1 VFKNE
6 IATVDHIAGLTNDL
20 HIATDFLWDDTEDI
34 AQALRD
40 LDFEELT
47 DDETDSIFDSMVD
60 AERWAARHL
69 KEFDTV
75 LRKIIAARRK
85 LGDFPITSE

>member
-1 VFKNE
+1 MFKNE
-6 IATVDHIAGLTNDL
+6 IAVVDRIAGLVNDL
-20 HIATDFLWDDTEDI
+20 QIVTDLLWDDTQDI
-34 AQALRD
+34 AQALSD

-47 DDETDSIFDSMVD
+47 DDETDFIFNSLVD

-69 KEFDTV
+69 KEFDAV

-85 LGDFPITSE
+85 IGDFPITSE